1 MVACG
6 CYQMVTVATDEG
18 VMLPKIVAT
27 EGHISDRRFGDITD
41 ETLEMGHKMSV
52 AKVGLSI
59 ATEAFCSSV
68 SRS

>member
-6 CYQMVTVATDEG
+6 CYQMVTVATDED

-41 ETLEMGHKMSV
+41 ETL
-52 AKVGLSI
+52 
-59 ATEAFCSSV
+59 
-68 SRS
+68 